1 MIALTDGYFV
11 FEVPSAATLVDL
23 LAKSSFKFNAAWVAI
38 LIGLLISRV
47 LSTFSN
53 PKLVLAPRTV
63 VALVPP
69 CNIGTTPVTFSA
81 LLAAKA

>member
-1 MIALTDGYFV
+1 M
-11 FEVPSAATLVDL
+11 FEVPSVVTLVDL
-23 LAKSSFKFNAAWVAI
+23 LTKSSFKFNAAWVAI

-53 PKLVLAPRTV
+53 PKLVFAPTTV
-63 VALVPP
+63 VAPVPP

-81 LLAAKA
+81 LLAANA